1 MKKKTREE
9 LYSVIRNGRA
19 EESAQAQVELV
30 ERDDDLRAV
39 ATKSAVS
46 AICARNLSHGLGD
59 HIKKKVLEK

>member
-9 LYSVIRNGRA
+9 LYSVIRNGSA
-19 EESAQAQVELV
+19 EESAQAQVELA

-59 HIKKKVLEK
+59 HIKKKALEK